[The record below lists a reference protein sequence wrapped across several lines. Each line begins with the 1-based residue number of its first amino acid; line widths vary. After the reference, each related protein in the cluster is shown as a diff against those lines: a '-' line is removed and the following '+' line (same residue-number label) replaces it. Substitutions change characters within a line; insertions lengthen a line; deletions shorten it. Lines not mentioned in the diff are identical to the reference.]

1 MRSKTNEKVK
11 KINKANGS
19 KLRGFRLQNKMSQPA
34 LGSILGKNFRTISQ
48 YELGIH
54 AIPEDIISK
63 LNKEYHL
70 KLQSTGS
77 TYNKKSFVKP
87 TGFSKKLST
96 LRESLDMTIKQFAS
110 KFKMPM
116 STVWNLE
123 HNISDKISAKSLK
136 EMHKS
141 GVDIVNLV
149 K

>member
-1 MRSKTNEKVK
+1 MSKPSEKVK
-11 KINKANGS
+11 KINKENGS
-19 KLRGFRLQNKMSQPA
+19 KLRGFRLQNKMSQPV
-34 LGSILGKNFRTISQ
+34 LGSIVGKNFRTISQ

-54 AIPEDIISK
+54 AIPEDIITK

-70 KLQSTGS
+70 KLQSTGNTHS
-77 TYNKKSFVKP
+77 KRAVVKP
-87 TGFSKKLST
+87 VGFSKKLAT
-96 LRESLDMTIKQFAS
+96 LRESLNMTIKQFAS

-123 HNISDKISAKSLK
+123 HNISDKISAKSLN

-141 GVDIVNLV
+141 GVDIVSLI

>member
-1 MRSKTNEKVK
+1 MSKTSEKVK
-11 KINKANGS
+11 KINKSNGS
-19 KLRGFRLQNKMSQPA
+19 KLRGFRVQNKMSQPE
-34 LGSILGKNFRTISQ
+34 LGSIVGKNFRTISQ

-54 AIPEDIISK
+54 AIPEDIIIK

-77 TYNKKSFVKP
+77 TYGKRAVVKP
-87 TGFSKKLST
+87 VGFSKKLAT
-96 LRESLDMTIKQFAS
+96 LRESLNMTIKQFAS

-141 GVDIVNLV
+141 GVDVLSLI